1 MIYLGVCNEYI
12 YLLPGVVTRVQMSE
26 CDHVFSRDAQLL
38 SGVTQL
44 VPAHVQIF

>member
-1 MIYLGVCNEYI
+1 MIYLWVCNQYTH
-12 YLLPGVVTRVQMSE
+12 LLPRVVTRVQMSE

-44 VPAHVQIF
+44 VPAHV